1 MKTKTFGY
9 KGTARIVG
17 ILYIIG
23 TVAGI
28 LSASF
33 LGIRNEPD
41 YLAKIAENPN
51 SLIIGATFV
60 LIMGFALAM
69 IPVFLYPV
77 LKKHNE
83 AAGVGYIIFRGG
95 LETCT
100 NIINVICYLALASL
114 GAAYAAGADI
124 AQLLSAGTALK
135 AIITPSINT
144 FAFGI
149 GALILYTA
157 LYKYKLIP
165 KWISVFG
172 LIAILLHIASGGLVL
187 FGLQEP
193 FDTGS
198 IIMNLPIAVQEMI
211 MAVWL
216 IIKGFNCGHKTEEDS
231 KNDGK

>member
-1 MKTKTFGY
+1 MKTNNFAY
-9 KGTARIVG
+9 KSTARIVG

-23 TVAGI
+23 TVAGVI
-28 LSASF
+28 SSPF

-51 SLIIGATFV
+51 ALVTGAILTLV
-60 LIMGFALAM
+60 MSIALAM
-69 IPVFLYPV
+69 IPAFMFQV
-77 LKKHNE
+77 LRKYNE

-100 NIINVICYLALASL
+100 NIINVVCYLALSSL
-114 GAAYAAGADI
+114 GAAYAVGAGAT
-124 AQLLSAGTALK
+124 QLLGAGETLQAV
-135 AIITPSINT
+135 ITTSVNA

-149 GALILYTA
+149 GALIFYTA
-157 LYKYKLIP
+157 LHRYNLIP

-172 LIAILLHIASGGLVL
+172 IVAILLHIASGALVM
-187 FGLQEP
+187 FRLQEP

-198 IIMNLPIAVQEMI
+198 LIMNLPIAVQEMV

-216 IIKGFNCGHKTEEDS
+216 IVKGFQITEAKPCDE
-231 KNDGK
+231 

>member
-1 MKTKTFGY
+1 MKTKTYGY

-17 ILYIIG
+17 ILYIVG
-23 TVAGI
+23 TVTGV
-28 LSASF
+28 LSTSF

-41 YLAKIAENPN
+41 YLSKIAENPN
-51 SLIIGATFV
+51 SLVIGAILTLV
-60 LIMGFALAM
+60 MGFALAM
-69 IPVFLYPV
+69 IPVFMFPV
-77 LKKHNE
+77 LKKHSE
-83 AAGVGYIIFRGG
+83 AAGMGYIIFRGA

-100 NIINVICYLALASL
+100 YIISAVCYLALSSL
-114 GAAYAAGADI
+114 GAAYAAGTDT
-124 AQLLSAGTALK
+124 AQLLGAGEAIK
-135 AIITPSINT
+135 AIANSSVGA

-149 GALILYTA
+149 GALIFYSA

-172 LIAILLHIASGGLVL
+172 FIAILLHIASGALVM

-198 IIMNLPIAVQEMI
+198 MIMNLPIAVQEMV

-216 IIKGFNCGHKTEEDS
+216 IIKGFRAETKSKYGEDS
-231 KNDGK
+231 